1 MIYRLYTS
9 GTENLLRKPETG
21 MGYQI
26 VEASTYA
33 TYATKRYIV
42 YNSEV
47 AIDLDSNFLSYKTKL
62 FSNRIIKHVVNGQQK
77 FEAISN
83 LSLLPLEAKSI
94 VVLNKKQA
102 PILKSFSVFEKVQ
115 NKRHSGTIGAIDGK
129 IEFANGREIFVR
141 LSAFEDDKRID
152 FTEKKLKDGSYTTTE
167 QDYKDCVSEKDNPV
181 DRYALPNDE
190 EIKWSFY
197 IRPKPGD
204 TLQRGIV
211 QPAFDHAGGGIE
223 CYFANGTSKETYL
236 EKREYGK

>member
-1 MIYRLYTS
+1 MIYQLYSSDKET
-9 GTENLLRKPETG
+9 LLHKPETG

-26 VEASTYA
+26 VEASKHGSYD
-33 TYATKRYIV
+33 TKKYIV

-47 AIDLDSNFLSYKTKL
+47 AVDLDSNFLSYKTKL
-62 FSNRIIKHVVNGQQK
+62 FSNRVIKHVVDGQQK
-77 FEAISN
+77 FEAISS
-83 LSLLPLEAKSI
+83 LSMLPLETKSI

-102 PILKSFSVFEKVQ
+102 PILKTFSAVEKVQ
-115 NKRHSGTIGAIDGK
+115 NKRHSGSTGAIDSRV
-129 IEFANGREIFVR
+129 EFANGQEIFVR

-152 FTEKKLKDGSYTTTE
+152 FVEKKLKEGAYTTTE

-197 IRPKPGD
+197 IKPKTVD